1 MKFTT
6 KYRQEFTQ
14 WLNSETEMQRLGLS
28 DTFEWQWFVTMTSKD
43 TMTKNGARLA
53 MTRFLGQY
61 LLESQTEEIQCFWVA
76 EPHGQGKE
84 GYHMHALLQTKWPV
98 PKERRRELNLALMLD
113 DIYQRAMGVYVE
125 SVDFNGKTKYTD
137 RFGRETNKHRF
148 RAEAYAKTRGEYCAK
163 YITKEEDVLWEFA
176 RVTLTEVERTAK
188 PQDFLWES
196 AQAEDKVDAK
206 GNFCKKTAREYTR
219 NLKHSLNLAMGEKTI
234 KLKNAVSLSEQNYI
248 SYSKLRATKTSLEV
262 ECTLKSNRG
271 NIFY

>member
-14 WLNSETEMQRLGLS
+14 WLNSETEMQKLGLS
-28 DTFEWQWFVTMTSKD
+28 DSFEWQWFVTMTSKD
-43 TMTKNGARLA
+43 VMTKNGARLA

-61 LLESQTEEIQCFWVA
+61 LLESQTSEIQCFWVA

-98 PKERRRELNLALMLD
+98 PKERKRELNLALMLD

-125 SVDFNGKTKYTD
+125 SVDFNGKTTYTD
-137 RFGRETNKHRF
+137 RFGRETRKHRF

-176 RVTLTEVERTAK
+176 RVTLTDVERTAK
-188 PQDFLWES
+188 PNDFYEEDSQEQDE
-196 AQAEDKVDAK
+196 VDVK
-206 GNFCKKTAREYTR
+206 GNFCKKTARERTR
-219 NLKHSLNLAMGEKTI
+219 RLKHSLNLAMGEKTI

-248 SYSKLRATKTSLEV
+248 SYSKLRASKTSLELD
-262 ECTLKSNRG
+262 CTLKSNIT
-271 NIFY
+271 NIFH

>member
-43 TMTKNGARLA
+43 VMTKNGARLA

-61 LLESQTEEIQCFWVA
+61 LLESQTSEIQCFWVA

-98 PKERRRELNLALMLD
+98 PKERKRELNLALMLD

-125 SVDFNGKTKYTD
+125 SVDFNGKTTYTD
-137 RFGRETNKHRF
+137 RFGRETRKHRF

-176 RVTLTEVERTAK
+176 RVTLTDVERTAK
-188 PQDFLWES
+188 PNDFYQEENQEQEKL
-196 AQAEDKVDAK
+196 DVK
-206 GNFCKKTAREYTR
+206 GNFCKKTARERTR
-219 NLKHSLNLAMGEKTI
+219 RLKHSLNLAMGEKTI

-248 SYSKLRATKTSLEV
+248 SYSKLRASKTTLELD
-262 ECTLKSNRG
+262 CTLKSNIT
-271 NIFY
+271 NIFH